1 MKTGENG
8 HFEFLGQ
15 KVKILAYKC
24 LIKLRRSWKL
34 EEVHLIWRVMRVALG
49 PTVVLTPEPTL
60 WDVWFRRYE
69 HFRKNFFLVKKS
81 KFWLRSPPEAP
92 ETPEMDCNM
101 PHWRPL
107 NDLSPRIDQKN
118 GKKEGRGKRDGFRW
132 VFSGGLVGGFTLA
145 RSIYL
150 ENRKSYMTSEGGIFL
165 VFQWGCGKICE
176 IGQNRPRNGQKSDF
190 LAIFGLLEALKTP
203 YRCDLKS
210 KLVELLMGHNLKAFR
225 AKKIWPG
232 WQGGS
237 ETNFGV
243 GA

>member
-1 MKTGENG
+1 
-8 HFEFLGQ
+8 
-15 KVKILAYKC
+15 
-24 LIKLRRSWKL
+24 
-34 EEVHLIWRVMRVALG
+34 
-49 PTVVLTPEPTL
+49 
-60 WDVWFRRYE
+60 
-69 HFRKNFFLVKKS
+69 
-81 KFWLRSPPEAP
+81 
-92 ETPEMDCNM
+92 MDCNM

-132 VFSGGLVGGFTLA
+132 VFSGGLVGGFTAA

-165 VFQWGCGKICE
+165 VFQWGGGKNCE

-190 LAIFGLLEALKTP
+190 LAIFGLWEALKTP

-243 GA
+243 RAWKWLSRRKIDR